1 MKISVDYP
9 QAEAELQIVRLL
21 QAEEG
26 NQADELKMISQ
37 EHIFAAR
44 STIQQMQVAA
54 PVEQYIVDLVM
65 ATRQP
70 QSYGDKLGNWID
82 SGSSPRASIA
92 LHRSSRASAWLDGR
106 DYVTPDDVTSVLHAI
121 MRHRLI
127 LTYDALADNV
137 TPDIIIDEIIQQ
149 VAVG

>member
-1 MKISVDYP
+1 
-9 QAEAELQIVRLL
+9 VRML

-26 NQADELKMISQ
+26 HQAEELDMISQ
-37 EHIFAAR
+37 DSIFAAR
-44 STIQQMQVAA
+44 DTIQKMHISA

-70 QSYGDKLGNWID
+70 GNFGDKLGRWID

-106 DYVTPDDVTSVLHAI
+106 DHVTPDDVRSVLHAI

-127 LTYDALADNV
+127 ISYDALADQI
-137 TPDIIIDEIIQQ
+137 TPDAIIDEIIQQ